1 MSRAMSRAMNIA
13 PWWRLGAAA
22 IAGTAIWCGLLPR
35 LLRTAAVA
43 GHVARM
49 EERNV
54 NPAAM
59 YYTELDRLPLRREWM
74 ERRLVLWP

>member
-1 MSRAMSRAMNIA
+1 MSRSRTRATSIA
-13 PWWRLGAAA
+13 PWWRLGAVA
-22 IAGTAIWCGLLPR
+22 IAGTVIWCGLLPQV
-35 LLRTAAVA
+35 LRCAGVA
-43 GHVARM
+43 RHIARM